1 MFWIGFSAGAI
12 LGGIAVIFMAFIH
25 NNRHDD
31 DDE

>member
-1 MFWIGFSAGAI
+1 MFWIGFVTGVI
-12 LGGIAVIFMAFIH
+12 LGGIAVIFLAFIH